1 MPGFSSLLALLVA
14 IACMVASRDAHTDEP
29 DRPNVLFIS
38 LDDLNDWIGCLE
50 GHPQAKTPNIDRLA
64 ASGVLFENAHCPAPA
79 CNPSRTAIL
88 TGISPHRSGLYRNG
102 QRMRDVLPD
111 AELLPKHF
119 AKNGY
124 WSAGS
129 GKILHYFIDARSWDE
144 YYPRKESENPFPPH
158 MPWGK
163 RPKSLPRGGPWQY
176 VETDWHAY
184 DVSDDEF
191 GSTENIDRMGKVTGA
206 IVVAVGCV
214 STGKT
219 ARLENQEQASK
230 NPHRVAQVYHG
241 IGVRVA
247 S

>member
-1 MPGFSSLLALLVA
+1 
-14 IACMVASRDAHTDEP
+14 
-29 DRPNVLFIS
+29 
-38 LDDLNDWIGCLE
+38 
-50 GHPQAKTPNIDRLA
+50 
-64 ASGVLFENAHCPAPA
+64 
-79 CNPSRTAIL
+79 
-88 TGISPHRSGLYRNG
+88 
-102 QRMRDVLPD
+102 
-111 AELLPKHF
+111 
-119 AKNGY
+119 
-124 WSAGS
+124 
-129 GKILHYFIDARSWDE
+129 
-144 YYPRKESENPFPPH
+144 

-176 VETDWHAY
+176 VETDWHAF